1 MTEPAAPSDSTTT
14 IWPRRQR
21 VVCACCG
28 TQLTAGADPASFGRC
43 SACVLKDAD
52 ESADIL
58 KDIMQS
64 FR

>member
-1 MTEPAAPSDSTTT
+1 MTEPAAPGDSTTT

-21 VVCACCG
+21 VVCACG
-28 TQLTAGADPASFGRC
+28 TQLTAGADPAAFGRC
-43 SACVLKDAD
+43 SACVLKDAE

>member
-1 MTEPAAPSDSTTT
+1 MTDPAAPNDATTT

-21 VVCACCG
+21 VVCECG
-28 TQLTAGADPASFGRC
+28 IQLTAGADPATPGRC
-43 SACVLKDAD
+43 SACVLKDAE